1 MWGASY
7 PAGNKQEIGPVP
19 DFVESAVRAALNLGG
34 IADIT
39 TTGRVTGRR
48 HRIEIY
54 FHQFDGELYLTGR
67 PGWKRDW
74 MANIEANPEFTL
86 HLKRGIKADIAVR
99 GTPEPDPEVRR
110 KILFRALTESWGSDP
125 ERVRGALDRWVES
138 APFIRFEPIDQV

>member
-1 MWGASY
+1 MGGKL
-7 PAGNKQEIGPVP
+7 PGGNKQKIGPVP
-19 DFVESAVRAALNLGG
+19 SMVDSAVRTALNLGG

-39 TTGRVTGRR
+39 TTGRVSGRR

-74 MANIEANPEFTL
+74 MANIEANPEFIL
-86 HLKRGIKADIAVR
+86 HLKRGINADIPVR
-99 GTPEPDPEVRR
+99 GTPEADPEIRR
-110 KILFRALTESWGSDP
+110 RILFRALTESWGSDP